1 MDRYTDSF
9 MKTDLSLTMHCYILG
24 KVNIYKIQQLY
35 KKASGAFNKN
45 ITLGTGNDF
54 R

>member
-9 MKTDLSLTMHCYILG
+9 MKTDLSLSVHCYILG
-24 KVNIYKIQQLY
+24 KVNIYKKQKQY
-35 KKASGAFNKN
+35 KKVGAFIKN
-45 ITLGTGNDF
+45 ITLGTGNDI